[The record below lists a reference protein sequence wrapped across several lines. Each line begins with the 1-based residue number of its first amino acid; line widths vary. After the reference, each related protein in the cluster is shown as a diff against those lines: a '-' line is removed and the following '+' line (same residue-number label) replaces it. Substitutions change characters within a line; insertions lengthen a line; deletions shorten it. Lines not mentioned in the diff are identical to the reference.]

1 METELLYT
9 IPIRCPKSR
18 KQRQLEHR
26 LRIAE
31 NIVTVLLGLGSSAAL
46 FWAGWLFGSGALG

>member
-1 METELLYT
+1 MKTELLYA
-9 IPIRCPKSR
+9 IPIRSPKSR

-46 FWAGWLFGSGALG
+46 FWAGWLFGSGAV